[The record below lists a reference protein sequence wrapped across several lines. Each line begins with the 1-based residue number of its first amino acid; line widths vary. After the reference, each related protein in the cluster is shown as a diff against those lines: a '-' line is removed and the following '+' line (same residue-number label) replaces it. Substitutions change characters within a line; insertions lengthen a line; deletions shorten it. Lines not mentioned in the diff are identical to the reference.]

1 MEFLDYFLDAPYT
14 GAKKTPLL
22 LVFTKVPIDGLN
34 AIDPG
39 EIVGAVLL
47 HEYHMMGQGLKIFVS
62 EDLAGERNVVAPP
75 SSRSLIAVRACR
87 YLLQNAAHLILLSLR
102 DGAFDEELFAQV
114 ARTTHGTRFQRSA
127 SVRELTRYMPLRES
141 YDATLTTMGSH
152 TRRNL
157 RYYRKRMESEFGC
170 TFLPSAEM
178 TEAEFIATNRICAYP
193 VPDDVASWRYN
204 SARSVTGGLFAGLRA
219 ANGDWLS
226 VLGCRHFHPVTAI
239 DWQMNRNDLSAY
251 SLSTVMRSYLLEYEV
266 ARGTTLL
273 LFEGGTPH
281 SMRSSFLTDR
291 VVDLIAMRSS
301 VPALLLRRY
310 VRSILPEKN
319 SLAEALTAPG
329 LEWHR
334 W

>member
-1 MEFLDYFLDAPYT
+1 MEFLEYFFDAPYT

-22 LVFTKVPIDGLN
+22 LVFTKDHADGVN

-39 EIVGAVLL
+39 QIEGAVLL
-47 HEYHMMGQGLKIFVS
+47 HEYHMMGHGLKIFVS
-62 EDLAGERNVVAPP
+62 EDLGGERNVIAPP
-75 SSRSLIAVRACR
+75 SSRSLVAARACR
-87 YLLQNAAHLILLSLR
+87 YLVHNGAHLVLLSVK
-102 DGAFDEELFAQV
+102 DGVFNQELFAQL
-114 ARTTHGTRFQRSA
+114 ADPRRSRPYQWSA
-127 SVRELTRYMPLRES
+127 GVRELTRYMPLRES
-141 YDATLTTMGSH
+141 YDATLATMGSH

-157 RYYRKRMESEFGC
+157 RYYRRRMESDFGC
-170 TFLPSAEM
+170 TFLSHAEM
-178 TEAEFIATNRICAYP
+178 TEAEFVAMNRICAYP

-204 SARSVTGGLFAGLRA
+204 SARSVAGGLFAGLRA
-219 ANGDWLS
+219 ANGEWLS

-266 ARGTTLL
+266 TRGTTLL

-281 SMRSSFLTDR
+281 SMRSCFLTDR

-319 SLAEALTAPG
+319 SLVEALTAPG
-329 LEWHR
+329 LEWRR